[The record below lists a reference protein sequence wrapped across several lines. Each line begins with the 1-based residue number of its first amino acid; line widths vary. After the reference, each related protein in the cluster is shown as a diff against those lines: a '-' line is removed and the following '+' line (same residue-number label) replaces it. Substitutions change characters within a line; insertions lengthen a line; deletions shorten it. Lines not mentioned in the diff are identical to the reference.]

1 MYFYMSRGVHV
12 FDLRAGH
19 CQLTASTVGK
29 FAHMTVYL
37 SMCNI
42 VVHIT
47 CTAILHVVR
56 VTLVSSGEP
65 IKVRIAN
72 H

>member
-1 MYFYMSRGVHV
+1 MYFYISRGVHV

-42 VVHIT
+42 PSCTYYMYSNIARRT
-47 CTAILHVVR
+47 CDIGLIR
-56 VTLVSSGEP
+56 
-65 IKVRIAN
+65 
-72 H
+72 